1 MAARP
6 HALTAVTPLLTTPTQ
21 RLLGYLAAL
30 ATVLVWSS
38 YFLSLRLGALSPLGR
53 LDLTLFRYLVPGLLL
68 LPLFIARWST
78 IRRVP
83 PLWLAGMV
91 LGAGVGFFLLGAI
104 GMGWAPVAQ
113 GSTLIPGTSPL
124 FVTAL
129 AVLVFAQPLS
139 RGRSLGLVGVLA
151 GIVCLLSVSWR
162 DGTGES
168 SMLMGQLLFLASS
181 LLWAVFTLSVRQS
194 GLSPLEAAAVVTV
207 PNGLLVLLYA
217 LLSPSPLMLSSVPTM
232 EWLTQLLVQGIVVG
246 IGSSALYGFAIRQLG
261 AEVTA
266 AIGSLTPVCA
276 TGLALLLLGEA
287 IAWPTALGLGL
298 VTLGVVC
305 ASGLFHPAAR

>member
-1 MAARP
+1 MTATARS
-6 HALTAVTPLLTTPTQ
+6 LTAVTPLLTSRSQ

-30 ATVLVWSS
+30 ATVLIWSS
-38 YFLSLRLGALSPLGR
+38 YFLSLRQGALSPLGQ
-53 LDLTLFRYLVPGLLL
+53 LDLTLFRYAVPGLLL

-78 IRRVP
+78 IRRVSP
-83 PLWLAGMV
+83 VWLTGMIV
-91 LGAGVGFFLLGAI
+91 GAGLPFFLLGAI

-113 GSTLIPGTSPL
+113 GSTLIPGTAPL

-129 AVLVFAQPLS
+129 AVLVFRQPLS
-139 RGRSLGLVGVLA
+139 SWRRLGLAAVLA
-151 GIVCLLSVSWR
+151 GVACLLGVGWAE
-162 DGTGES
+162 GTALG
-168 SMLMGQLLFLASS
+168 MGQLLFLLCS

-217 LLSPSPLMLSSVPTM
+217 LLTPSTLTLTQVPTS
-232 EWLTQLLVQGIVVG
+232 EWLTQLLVQGIAVG
-246 IGSSALYGFAIRQLG
+246 VGSSALYGFAIRQLG
-261 AEVTA
+261 AEITA

-276 TGLALLLLGEA
+276 TGLALALLGEG
-287 IAWPTALGLGL
+287 IQWSTALGLGL

-305 ASGLFHPAAR
+305 ASGLLQRGRTD